1 LQNNNVPL
9 ISVIL
14 PAYNAEKYIEAA
26 VTSIL
31 LQTFRD
37 FELIIIDDG
46 SNDKTYE
53 IVKNL
58 ANKDKRVY
66 VLSRENRGLV
76 SSLNEGIDLANA
88 PLIARM
94 DADDIALPERLYEQ
108 VNFLNNHSDIVCVGT
123 AQIIIDEDGDELTC
137 LSVPSENS
145 VIQEKLLQ
153 GHCPLEHPSV
163 MFRTE
168 AVRALGAY
176 RKDCEAAEDYDLW
189 LRLGEIGKLAN
200 INKPLIKY
208 RYLSSSISA
217 ANQSKQRESTKK
229 ACIEAWERRG
239 VTGEF
244 QATSEWRASHTRSS
258 KLSFALKFGWWAYN
272 YKNRNA
278 AIKYAK
284 RAISLAPWCLEVWK
298 LFFLSFFNLKHFDS

>member
-1 LQNNNVPL
+1 MMNVLPKV
-9 ISVIL
+9 SVIM
-14 PAYNAEKYIEAA
+14 AVYNGGEYLRLAIES
-26 VTSIL
+26 VL
-31 LQTFRD
+31 KQTYTD
-37 FELIIIDDG
+37 FEFIIINDG
-46 SNDKTYE
+46 STDKSFDVLTEYA
-53 IVKNL
+53 L
-58 ANKDKRVY
+58 KDQRIRII
-66 VLSRENRGLV
+66 SRENRGLV
-76 SSLNEGIDLANA
+76 ASLNEGIAEA
-88 PLIARM
+88 KTPLIARM
-94 DADDIALPERLYEQ
+94 DADDICLPERLIEQ
-108 VNFLNNHSDIVCVGT
+108 VEFLYQHKDIVCVGT
-123 AQIIIDEDGDELTC
+123 AQIIIDDDGDELTS
-137 LSVPSENS
+137 LNVPTGDRE
-145 VIQEKLLQ
+145 IQEKLLQ

-163 MFRTE
+163 MFRTD

-229 ACIEAWERRG
+229 ACIEAWKRRG
-239 VTGEF
+239 ITGEF
-244 QATSEWRASHTRSS
+244 KATSEWRSSQTRSS

-284 RAISLAPWCLEVWK
+284 RAIRIAPWCHEAWK